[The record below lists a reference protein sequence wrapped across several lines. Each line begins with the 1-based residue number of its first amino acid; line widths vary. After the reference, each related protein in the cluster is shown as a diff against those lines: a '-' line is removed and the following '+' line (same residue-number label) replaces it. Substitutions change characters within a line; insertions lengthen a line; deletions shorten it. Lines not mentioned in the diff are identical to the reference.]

1 MTAAADTATTPGP
14 ASGLDEQICFALYTA
29 SRAVTARYRDLLAP
43 LNLTYPQY
51 LVLLVLWQRGAT
63 TVSALGHEL
72 QLESGTLSP
81 LLKRLEVQGIV
92 TRTRSAADERSVE
105 VALTEAGHALRAR
118 SAGFPDL
125 ICGAT
130 GLDLDDLQALRGD
143 IASLAAAVRANTAAL
158 ANTAVLADASGPTPP
173 AAPAPAP
180 APAPTPS

>member
-1 MTAAADTATTPGP
+1 MTAAADTATTIPGP

-43 LNLTYPQY
+43 LGLTYPQY
-51 LVLLVLWQRGAT
+51 LVLLVLWQGGST
-63 TVSALGHEL
+63 TVSALGQQL

-81 LLKRLEVQGIV
+81 LLKRLEVQRIV
-92 TRTRSAADERSVE
+92 TRTRSAVDERSVE

-118 SAGFPDL
+118 AAGFPDL

-130 GLDLDDLQALRGD
+130 GLDLDDLQALRSD

-158 ANTAVLADASGPTPP
+158 ADAAGLPPT

-180 APAPTPS
+180 APAPRPS